1 MAQTNRMPLD
11 GIRVFDL
18 TIWVQG
24 PLASMML
31 ADLGAEVIKVE
42 KPGQGDFSRGVQTL
56 FGQPQ
61 TLAGGRS
68 LMFEIANR
76 NKKAVGI
83 DLHKPEGLL
92 SSGGTRRCGG
102 HESSSADI
110 ARLSGG
116 S

>member
-1 MAQTNRMPLD
+1 MEQPVRMPLE
-11 GIRVFDL
+11 GIRILDL

-42 KPGQGDFSRGVQTL
+42 KPGQGDFSRGAQSM

-61 TLAGGRS
+61 KFADGRS

-76 NKKAVGI
+76 NKKAVAI
-83 DLHKPEGLL
+83 DLRQPEGQQVFY
-92 SSGGTRRCGG
+92 
-102 HESSSADI
+102 
-110 ARLSGG
+110 RLVKQAG
-116 S
+116 SVAKFTDYTI